1 MFNLDNIT
9 NKNNKKHKEKLPYIP
24 DHPYITF
31 IIGGSES
38 EKTNALLNFIKGQ
51 ENIDKIYLYA
61 KDLSEPRHEFLI
73 KKSADPGKQHLNDSN
88 AFIDFSNTVDEVF
101 ENVDNYNPCRKKKI
115 LVLLDEMIADI
126 MTNKKRQAIIK
137 EKFNRCRKFNTLLV
151 FIMQSYFF
159 VPKDVRQS

>member
-1 MFNLDNIT
+1 M
-9 NKNNKKHKEKLPYIP
+9 
-24 DHPYITF
+24 
-31 IIGGSES
+31 
-38 EKTNALLNFIKGQ
+38 
-51 ENIDKIYLYA
+51 
-61 KDLSEPRHEFLI
+61 I

-137 EKFNRCRKFNTLLV
+137 EKFIRCRTFNTLLV

>member
-1 MFNLDNIT
+1 M
-9 NKNNKKHKEKLPYIP
+9 
-24 DHPYITF
+24 
-31 IIGGSES
+31 
-38 EKTNALLNFIKGQ
+38 
-51 ENIDKIYLYA
+51 
-61 KDLSEPRHEFLI
+61 I

-137 EKFNRCRKFNTLLV
+137 EKFIRCRKFNTLLV

-159 VPKDVRQS
+159 VPKDVR

>member
-1 MFNLDNIT
+1 M
-9 NKNNKKHKEKLPYIP
+9 
-24 DHPYITF
+24 
-31 IIGGSES
+31 
-38 EKTNALLNFIKGQ
+38 
-51 ENIDKIYLYA
+51 
-61 KDLSEPRHEFLI
+61 I

-137 EKFNRCRKFNTLLV
+137 EKFIRCRKFNTLLV

-159 VPKDVRQS
+159 VPKDVRQSWTLYLTTKSTKKLDENEQQKRIITYCN

>member
-1 MFNLDNIT
+1 M
-9 NKNNKKHKEKLPYIP
+9 
-24 DHPYITF
+24 
-31 IIGGSES
+31 
-38 EKTNALLNFIKGQ
+38 
-51 ENIDKIYLYA
+51 
-61 KDLSEPRHEFLI
+61 I

-137 EKFNRCRKFNTLLV
+137 EKFIRCKKFNTLLV
-151 FIMQSYFF
+151 FILQSYFF
-159 VPKDVRQS
+159 VPKDVR